1 MKYLVIKVK
10 DKDLF
15 FNADEAMGEYV
26 CSTPMLLDKEQ
37 ADSIMKYSPDKIWN
51 YNAGSLNHSN
61 SQTNEDEYVSKNQL
75 EVKEVILNIC

>member
-26 CSTPMLLDKEQ
+26 CSTPMLLAKDQ
-37 ADSIMKYSPDKIWN
+37 ADSIMKYCPDKIWN

-61 SQTNEDEYVSKNQL
+61 QTSEDEYVSKNQL
-75 EVKEVILNIC
+75 EVKEVTLNFC

>member
-37 ADSIMKYSPDKIWN
+37 ADSIMMYCPDKIWICDN
-51 YNAGSLNHSN
+51 K
-61 SQTNEDEYVSKNQL
+61 DEWVNKDQL
-75 EVKEVILNIC
+75 EVKEVTLNFC

>member
-26 CSTPMLLDKEQ
+26 CSTPMLLDKDQ
-37 ADSIMKYSPDKIWN
+37 ADSIMKYCPDKIWN
-51 YNAGSLNHSN
+51 YHDAAIG
-61 SQTNEDEYVSKNQL
+61 NEDEWVNKDQL
-75 EVKEVILNIC
+75 EVKEVTLNLI

>member
-26 CSTPMLLDKEQ
+26 CSTPMLLDKDQ
-37 ADSIMKYSPDKIWN
+37 ADSIMKYCPDKIWT
-51 YNAGSLNHSN
+51 YGD
-61 SQTNEDEYVSKNQL
+61 EDEWVNKDQL
-75 EVKEVILNIC
+75 EVKEVTLNFC

>member
-26 CSTPMLLDKEQ
+26 CSTPMLLDKDQ
-37 ADSIMKYSPDKIWN
+37 ADSIMKYCPYKIWT
-51 YNAGSLNHSN
+51 YGDE
-61 SQTNEDEYVSKNQL
+61 NEWVNKDQL
-75 EVKEVILNIC
+75 EVKEVTLNFC